1 MLSSADLS
9 TPMETDLIELA
20 ERQGHGVKVRLLWR
34 PGTDEVL
41 LEVNDDQT
49 GANFEVQVPGDRAL
63 DAFEHPFVYV
73 SSPGAGVVAP
83 DAAGAAGAAPGLRR
97 TS

>member
-1 MLSSADLS
+1 MLAGNDLS
-9 TPMETDLIELA
+9 THMETALIELA
-20 ERQGHGVKVRLLWR
+20 ERQGPGVAVRLLWR
-34 PGTDEVL
+34 PGTDEVV

-49 GANFEVQVPGDRAL
+49 GSNFEVRVPGDRAL

-83 DAAGAAGAAPGLRR
+83 DAAGAAGAASGLRR